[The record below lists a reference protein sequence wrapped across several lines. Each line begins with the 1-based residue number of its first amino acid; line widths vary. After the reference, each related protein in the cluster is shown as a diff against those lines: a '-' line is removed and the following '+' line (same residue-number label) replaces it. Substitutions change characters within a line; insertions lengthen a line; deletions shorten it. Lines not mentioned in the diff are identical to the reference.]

1 MISIYKQR
9 RAEVEIHNAIVH
21 LVKKERH
28 QNPDLRLREEP
39 LPVDDKL
46 SELITS
52 LRKLY
57 NEKTARGY
65 GVFHQDTI
73 NYPLSTSLNGHLNN
87 EVDFVE
93 FSHNA
98 MRTLVA
104 KVTGVQLA
112 TGGYILLAS
121 YNENNADFLI
131 VASIKHRPGLAF
143 DQNLNLTGSVHID
156 LEHLHEMARVNVT
169 SWLNNGERYLSFAKR
184 RGGDDGFS
192 DYFREFIGCE
202 EFCNSTEMNKI
213 TLRAVKAFGDQRN
226 LDAETR
232 RQLHAAV
239 FNYFDEKRLA
249 KETVSLAA
257 LSHRIDDE
265 QPEAF
270 LTFINENAEE
280 YPLGDGFD
288 PVKNIYKGL
297 KTFVIK
303 DGSVKIQFNQE
314 DFGTRVIL
322 NADQSL
328 LIRELNPDFIRQLVD
343 FQ

>member
-1 MISIYKQR
+1 M
-9 RAEVEIHNAIVH
+9 EIRNAIVH

-28 QNPDLRLREEP
+28 QNPELSLREEP

-46 SELITS
+46 SELISS

-73 NYPLSTSLNGHLNN
+73 NYPFSTSLGGYFNDEL
-87 EVDFVE
+87 DFVE

-112 TGGYILLAS
+112 TGGYILFAS
-121 YNENNADFLI
+121 YNENNNYYLI
-131 VASIKHRPGLAF
+131 IASIKQRPGLAF
-143 DQNLNLTGSVHID
+143 DQNLNLTGAVHID

-169 SWLNNGERYLSFAKR
+169 SWQNNGERYLSFAKR

-192 DYFREFIGCE
+192 DYFRGFIGCE
-202 EFCNSTEMNKI
+202 EFCNSTEMNRA

-226 LDAETR
+226 VDAEAR
-232 RQLHAAV
+232 RNLHAVV
-239 FNYFDEKRLA
+239 FNYFDEKRIA

-257 LSHRIDDE
+257 LSRRMDEE

-270 LTFINENAEE
+270 LAFINENPEE
-280 YPLGDGFD
+280 YPIGDGFD
-288 PVKNIYKGL
+288 PVKSIYKGL
-297 KTFVIK
+297 KTFVIR
-303 DGSVKIQFNQE
+303 DGSVRLQFNQE
-314 DFGTRVIL
+314 DFGRRVIL
-322 NADQSL
+322 NPDNTL
-328 LIRELNPDFIRQLVD
+328 LIRELNPDHIRHLVD
-343 FQ
+343 F